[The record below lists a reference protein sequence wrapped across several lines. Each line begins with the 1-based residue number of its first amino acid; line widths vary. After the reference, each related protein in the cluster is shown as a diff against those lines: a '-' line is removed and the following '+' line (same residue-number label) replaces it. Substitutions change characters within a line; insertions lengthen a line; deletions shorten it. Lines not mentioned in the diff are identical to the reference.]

1 MAESEGK
8 QAEARYL
15 LRHATLRQIEI
26 VESVARL
33 GSFTRAAEELF
44 LTQPTVSAQVKSLS
58 ETVGMPLFEQ
68 IGRRIFLTDAG
79 NLVARGCRD
88 VIDSLSNLE
97 MSINELQ
104 GLKKGRLRL
113 SVITTAK
120 YFAPLALGDFAKQ
133 FPDIELELKVSNRDT
148 LLRRIEEN
156 LSDLYIIGHVPDSGL
171 DLELIP
177 FAPNPLVVIAHR
189 DHPLARE
196 RNISLERIAQEPF
209 IMREPGSGIRHKVE
223 EHFGQHG
230 LKPRQRLVLEGNE
243 SIKHAVVG
251 QLGISVVS
259 EHALNLESEAG
270 PLVKLDVEGFPLE
283 RYWNIVYP
291 RGKALSVIAREFLG
305 FLKEHGGDYLKIG

>member
-1 MAESEGK
+1 MSQDPA
-8 QAEARYL
+8 ALRDARYL

-26 VESVARL
+26 FESVARHQ
-33 GSFTRAAEELF
+33 SFTRAAEELF
-44 LTQPTVSAQVKSLS
+44 LTQPTVSAQVKSLAES
-58 ETVGMPLFEQ
+58 VGLPLYEQ

-79 NLVARGCRD
+79 NLAARGCRE
-88 VIDSLSNLE
+88 VIDALSNLE
-97 MSINELQ
+97 MSLSDLK

-120 YFAPLALGDFAKQ
+120 YFAPLALGDFARQ
-133 FPDIELELKVSNRDT
+133 YPDIDLELKVSNRDT

-156 LSDLYIIGHVPDSGL
+156 LSDLYIIGHVPDSTL
-171 DLELIP
+171 DLEMIP

-189 DHPLARE
+189 HHPLAGARD
-196 RNISLERIAQEPF
+196 IPLERIAAEPF

-223 EHFGQHG
+223 EHFAEHG
-230 LKPRQRLVLEGNE
+230 LQLKTRLVLEGNE

-270 PLVKLDVEGFPLE
+270 PLVKLDVQGFPLE

-291 RGKALSVIAREFLG
+291 RGKALSVIAREFLA
-305 FLKEHGGDYLKIG
+305 FLKAHGGDYLKIG

>member
-1 MAESEGK
+1 MAADDNRQS
-8 QAEARYL
+8 EARYL
-15 LRHATLRQIEI
+15 LRRATLRQIEI
-26 VESVARL
+26 VEAVARL

-68 IGRRIFLTDAG
+68 IGRKIYLTDAG
-79 NLVARGCRD
+79 NRVARGCRD
-88 VIDSLSNLE
+88 VIDTLSNLE
-97 MSINELQ
+97 MSLNDLK

-120 YFAPLALGDFAKQ
+120 YFAPLAMGDFAKQ
-133 FPDIELELKVSNRDT
+133 FPDIEMELKVSNRDT
-148 LLRRIEEN
+148 LLKRIEDN

-189 DHPLARE
+189 NHPLARE
-196 RNISLERIAQEPF
+196 RNIPIERIAEEPF
-209 IMREPGSGIRHKVE
+209 IMREPGSGIRNKIE
-223 EHFGQHG
+223 EHFAQHG
-230 LKPRQRLVLEGNE
+230 LKLRQRLVLEGPE

-270 PLVKLDVEGFPLE
+270 PLVKLDVQGFPLQ
-283 RYWNIVYP
+283 RQWNIVYP
-291 RGKALSVIAREFLG
+291 RGKVLSVIAREFLA

>member
-1 MAESEGK
+1 MAEGEEK

-189 DHPLARE
+189 NHPLAGE
-196 RNISLERIAQEPF
+196 RNIPLERIAQEPF

-259 EHALNLESEAG
+259 EHALNLESDAG
-270 PLVKLDVEGFPLE
+270 PLVKLDVDGFPLE

-291 RGKALSVIAREFLG
+291 RGKALSVIAREFLA

>member
-1 MAESEGK
+1 MSDESRQSES
-8 QAEARYL
+8 RYL

-26 VESVARL
+26 VEAVARL

-68 IGRRIFLTDAG
+68 IGRKIYLTDAG

-88 VIDSLSNLE
+88 VIDALSNLE
-97 MSINELQ
+97 MSLNDLR

-133 FPDIELELKVSNRDT
+133 FPDIEMELKVSNRDT

-196 RNISLERIAQEPF
+196 RDIPLERIAREPF

-223 EHFGQHG
+223 EHFAQRG
-230 LKPRQRLVLEGNE
+230 LSLKQRLVLEGNE

-251 QLGISVVS
+251 QLGISIVS

-291 RGKALSVIAREFLG
+291 RGKSLSVIAREFLA

>member
-1 MAESEGK
+1 MMTEDTRQS
-8 QAEARYL
+8 EARYL

-26 VESVARL
+26 VEAVARL

-68 IGRRIFLTDAG
+68 IGRKIFLTDAG

-88 VIDSLSNLE
+88 VIDALSNLE
-97 MSINELQ
+97 MSINDLK

-120 YFAPLALGDFAKQ
+120 YFAPLAMGDFAKQ

-148 LLRRIEEN
+148 LLKRIEDN

-196 RNISLERIAQEPF
+196 RHIPLERIAQEPF

-223 EHFGQHG
+223 EHFAQHG

-270 PLVKLDVEGFPLE
+270 PLVTLDVEGFPLE

-291 RGKALSVIAREFLG
+291 RGKALSVIAREFLA